1 MSRSSSSTSS
11 QSTTQEI
18 SQDQRA
24 LADNQGVALSSSTL
38 NYSENFPEPVAKA
51 FQDLISL
58 SRDAGQVVI
67 DTNAKLVETTKTALD
82 KFAALKSGE
91 VVAAVQTSP
100 QGAATIQNTESVK
113 YIALAAVGVAA
124 LIFLL
129 QMRKK

>member
-24 LADNQGVALSSSTL
+24 LADNSGVALSSSTL
-38 NYSENFPEPVAKA
+38 NYTEAFPEPVAKA

-58 SRDAGQVVI
+58 SKAAGDIVI
-67 DTNAKLVETTKTALD
+67 ETNAKLVETTKSALD
-82 KFAALKSGE
+82 KFAAIKTGE
-91 VVAAVQTSP
+91 TVAAVQSSP
-100 QGAATIQNTESVK
+100 VGSTTLQNTESVK
-113 YIALAAVGVAA
+113 YIALAVVGVAA